1 MQDGNSKMNP
11 NKKTDDDSTESQD
24 IMLQRNETD
33 KTDKSNGVQESILL
47 PGGNESSP
55 PSNRVDDWRD
65 LAQQIQQ
72 ETDSSKI
79 VNLVQQLIAKFDEQ
93 NSRLPR
99 KQAK

>member
-1 MQDGNSKMNP
+1 MQDSNPKMNP
-11 NKKTDDDSTESQD
+11 NKKTNDDSTESED
-24 IMLQRNETD
+24 VMLQRNEPD
-33 KTDKSNGVQESILL
+33 RSNGIQESILL

-55 PSNRVDDWRD
+55 PSTRVDWRD

-79 VNLVQQLIAKFDEQ
+79 VNLVQQLIAKFDEE
-93 NSRLPR
+93 NSRLPG

>member
-11 NKKTDDDSTESQD
+11 NKKTNDDSTESED
-24 IMLQRNETD
+24 IMLQRNQTD
-33 KTDKSNGVQESILL
+33 KCNGVQESILL

-55 PSNRVDDWRD
+55 PSTQVDDWRD

-72 ETDSSKI
+72 EADSSKI

>member
-11 NKKTDDDSTESQD
+11 NKKTNDDSTESED
-24 IMLQRNETD
+24 VMLQRNEP
-33 KTDKSNGVQESILL
+33 DKSNGIQESILL

-55 PSNRVDDWRD
+55 SSTRVHWRD

-93 NSRLPR
+93 NSRLPG

>member
-11 NKKTDDDSTESQD
+11 NKKTNDDSTESED
-24 IMLQRNETD
+24 IMLQRNQ
-33 KTDKSNGVQESILL
+33 TDKSNGVQESTLL

-55 PSNRVDDWRD
+55 PSTHVDDWRD

-72 ETDSSKI
+72 EADSSKI

-93 NSRLPR
+93 NSRLAG

>member
-1 MQDGNSKMNP
+1 MNP
-11 NKKTDDDSTESQD
+11 SKQRNDDSTESED
-24 IMLQRNETD
+24 IMLQRNDTE
-33 KTDKSNGVQESILL
+33 KSNGVQESILL
-47 PGGNESSP
+47 PGENDSSP
-55 PSNRVDDWRD
+55 PSTRVDDWRD
-65 LAQQIQQ
+65 LARQIQQ

>member
-1 MQDGNSKMNP
+1 
-11 NKKTDDDSTESQD
+11 
-24 IMLQRNETD
+24 MLQRNEP
-33 KTDKSNGVQESILL
+33 DKSNGIQESILL
-47 PGGNESSP
+47 PGGNESSL
-55 PSNRVDDWRD
+55 PSARGDWRD

-93 NSRLPR
+93 NSRLPG

>member
-1 MQDGNSKMNP
+1 MSP
-11 NKKTDDDSTESQD
+11 NKKTNNDSIESED
-24 IMLQRNETD
+24 VMLQRNETD
-33 KTDKSNGVQESILL
+33 KSDKSNGVQESILL

-55 PSNRVDDWRD
+55 PSTGVDDWRD

-72 ETDSSKI
+72 EADSSKI

-99 KQAK
+99 KHEK